1 MFLVSGVRSG
11 KSAGVEVVVDGHHT
25 GAKKG
30 TTMEILVVAIVA
42 IVGLG
47 LFRYMRTR
55 TAH

>member
-1 MFLVSGVRSG
+1 MFLGSGVRCG
-11 KSAGVEVVVDGHHT
+11 NSAGVVAVVDGHHP

-30 TTMEILVVAIVA
+30 TIMEFLVVAIVA
-42 IVGLG
+42 IVGFG

>member
-1 MFLVSGVRSG
+1 VWKSTGV
-11 KSAGVEVVVDGHHT
+11 AAVVDGDHP

-30 TTMEILVVAIVA
+30 TIMEFLVVGIVA

>member
-1 MFLVSGVRSG
+1 M
-11 KSAGVEVVVDGHHT
+11 AVVDGHRP
-25 GAKKG
+25 GSKKG
-30 TTMEILVVAIVA
+30 PTMELLIVAIVA

>member
-1 MFLVSGVRSG
+1 MT
-11 KSAGVEVVVDGHHT
+11 VVTPGP
-25 GAKKG
+25 KKG
-30 TTMEILVVAIVA
+30 TTMELFIAVIVV

>member
-1 MFLVSGVRSG
+1 LVQVYGVG
-11 KSAGVEVVVDGHHT
+11 NSAGVVAVVDGRHP

-30 TTMEILVVAIVA
+30 TIMEILILAIVA
-42 IVGLG
+42 IVGFG